1 MGFSMNN
8 ILYISLA
15 GLAVTMLYL
24 LVQLKR
30 VQKEVEA
37 SHKTLDS
44 KCNRLNT
51 MIQSYTVES
60 SPDDLPRGEIKG
72 LPDTLN
78 VEEDLKKEIEALEQ
92 KELSEE
98 ALEHEEANR
107 ELETLEDSLNEASN
121 ETSADNKGLFSD
133 IPFEL
138 EMYQDKNLAEME
150 DEPEEEVEA
159 QAEVVVESVETQD
172 VVEENTEGNEEAAL
186 EEVSL
191 ESEAEEPVEK
201 EEDTLQEVTLETE
214 VEQNNIEE
222 LSMTVENNINYYD
235 LTVKEL
241 KQIAGNMNLKVG
253 GTKPELVSRIENAV
267 RQ

>member
-30 VQKEVEA
+30 VQKEVEV

-51 MIQSYTVES
+51 MIQSYTVDS
-60 SPDDLPRGEIKG
+60 SADNLSRGEIEG

-78 VEEDLKKEIEALEQ
+78 VEEELKKEIEALEQ

-121 ETSADNKGLFSD
+121 ETSTDNKGLFSD

-138 EMYQDKNLAEME
+138 GMYQDKNLATME
-150 DEPEEEVEA
+150 DEPKEVE
-159 QAEVVVESVETQD
+159 TNG
-172 VVEENTEGNEEAAL
+172 VVEENTEVNL

-191 ESEAEEPVEK
+191 ESEVEEPEEK
-201 EEDTLQEVTLETE
+201 EEDILQEVTLETE
-214 VEQNNIEE
+214 SEQHNMEE
-222 LSMTVENNINYYD
+222 VSVNVENSINYYD

>member
-30 VQKEVEA
+30 VQKEVEV

-51 MIQSYTVES
+51 MIQSYTVDS
-60 SPDDLPRGEIKG
+60 SADNLSRGEIEG

-78 VEEDLKKEIEALEQ
+78 VEEELKKEIEALEQ

-121 ETSADNKGLFSD
+121 ETSTDNKGLFSD

-138 EMYQDKNLAEME
+138 GMYQDKNLATME
-150 DEPEEEVEA
+150 DEPEE
-159 QAEVVVESVETQD
+159 VETNE
-172 VVEENTEGNEEAAL
+172 VVEENTEVNL

-191 ESEAEEPVEK
+191 ESEVEEPVEK
-201 EEDTLQEVTLETE
+201 EEDILQEVTLETE
-214 VEQNNIEE
+214 SEQHNMEE
-222 LSMTVENNINYYD
+222 VSVNVENSINYYD

>member
-30 VQKEVEA
+30 VQKEVEV

-51 MIQSYTVES
+51 MIQSYTVDS
-60 SPDDLPRGEIKG
+60 SADNLSRGEIEG

-78 VEEDLKKEIEALEQ
+78 VEEELKKEIEALEQ

-138 EMYQDKNLAEME
+138 EMYQDKNLATME
-150 DEPEEEVEA
+150 DEPEEVETN
-159 QAEVVVESVETQD
+159 EVVK
-172 VVEENTEGNEEAAL
+172 ENTEVNL

-191 ESEAEEPVEK
+191 ESEVEESVEK

-214 VEQNNIEE
+214 SEQHNMEE
-222 LSMTVENNINYYD
+222 VSVNVENSINYYD

>member
-24 LVQLKR
+24 LFQLKR

-37 SHKTLDS
+37 SHKMLDS

-51 MIQSYTVES
+51 MIQSYTVDS
-60 SPDDLPRGEIKG
+60 SPDDLSRGEIER

-78 VEEDLKKEIEALEQ
+78 VEEELKKEIEALEQ

-107 ELETLEDSLNEASN
+107 ELETLADSLNEASN

-138 EMYQDKNLAEME
+138 EMYQDKNIAAMK
-150 DEPEEEVEA
+150 DEPEEE
-159 QAEVVVESVETQD
+159 QQEVIEESVETQE
-172 VVEENTEGNEEAAL
+172 VIEENTEGNEEISL

-191 ESEAEEPVEK
+191 EREVEESVEK

-214 VEQNNIEE
+214 VEQ
-222 LSMTVENNINYYD
+222 NNINYYD

-267 RQ
+267 HE

>member
-60 SPDDLPRGEIKG
+60 SPDNLSRGEIEG

-78 VEEDLKKEIEALEQ
+78 VEEELKKEIEALEQ

-138 EMYQDKNLAEME
+138 EMYQDKNLAAME
-150 DEPEEEVEA
+150 DEPEEET
-159 QAEVVVESVETQD
+159 EVVVESVETQE

-191 ESEAEEPVEK
+191 ESEVEEPVEK
-201 EEDTLQEVTLETE
+201 EEDTLQEVTLETKA
-214 VEQNNIEE
+214 EQNNIEE
-222 LSMTVENNINYYD
+222 LSMSVENNINYYD

>member
-24 LVQLKR
+24 LFQLKR

-37 SHKTLDS
+37 SHKMLDS

-51 MIQSYTVES
+51 MIQSYTVDS
-60 SPDDLPRGEIKG
+60 SPDDLSRGEIER

-78 VEEDLKKEIEALEQ
+78 VEEELKKEIEALEQ

-107 ELETLEDSLNEASN
+107 ELETLADSLNEASN

-138 EMYQDKNLAEME
+138 EMYQDKNIAAMK
-150 DEPEEEVEA
+150 DEHEEE
-159 QAEVVVESVETQD
+159 QQEVIEESVETQE
-172 VVEENTEGNEEAAL
+172 VIEENTEGNEEISL

-191 ESEAEEPVEK
+191 EREVEESVEK

-214 VEQNNIEE
+214 VEQ
-222 LSMTVENNINYYD
+222 NNINYYD

-267 RQ
+267 HE

>member
-1 MGFSMNN
+1 MAFSMNN
-8 ILYISLA
+8 ILYVSLA

-30 VQKEVEA
+30 IQKDVEA
-37 SHKTLDS
+37 SHKSLDS

-51 MIQSYTVES
+51 MIQSYSVES
-60 SPDDLPRGEIKG
+60 SKNELES
-72 LPDTLN
+72 LTDTLN
-78 VEEDLKKEIEALEQ
+78 VEQQLKKEIDELEQ

-107 ELETLEDSLNEASN
+107 ELETLEDSLNEVGN
-121 ETSADNKGLFSD
+121 ETSSDNKGLFSD

-138 EMYQDKNLAEME
+138 ELCQENNFVAVE
-150 DEPEEEVEA
+150 DEPTTVDELKPVEN
-159 QAEVVVESVETQD
+159 VDTTQ
-172 VVEENTEGNEEAAL
+172 VNEENNETNVALL

-191 ESEAEEPVEK
+191 ESEVEESVEV
-201 EEDTLQEVTLETE
+201 EDETLQEVSFESVDTNQEDLELP
-214 VEQNNIEE
+214 V
-222 LSMTVENNINYYD
+222 SVENNINYYD

-241 KQIAGNMNLKVG
+241 KQIALEMNLKVG
-253 GTKPELVSRIENAV
+253 GTKPELVMRIENAV

>member
-30 VQKEVEA
+30 VQKEVEV

-51 MIQSYTVES
+51 MIQSYTVDS
-60 SPDDLPRGEIKG
+60 SADNLSRGEIEG

-78 VEEDLKKEIEALEQ
+78 VEEELKKEIEALEQ

-138 EMYQDKNLAEME
+138 EMYQDKNLATME
-150 DEPEEEVEA
+150 DEPEE
-159 QAEVVVESVETQD
+159 VETNE
-172 VVEENTEGNEEAAL
+172 VVEENTEVNL

-191 ESEAEEPVEK
+191 ESEVEEPVEK
-201 EEDTLQEVTLETE
+201 EEDILQEVTLETE
-214 VEQNNIEE
+214 SEQHNMEE
-222 LSMTVENNINYYD
+222 VSVNVENSINYYD

>member
-1 MGFSMNN
+1 MPFSTNN
-8 ILYISLA
+8 ILYVSLA
-15 GLAVTMLYL
+15 GLAITMMYL

-30 VQKEVEA
+30 VQKEVET
-37 SHKTLDS
+37 SHKTLDT

-51 MIQSYTVES
+51 MIQSYSLEPPTNNTSNEELNS
-60 SPDDLPRGEIKG
+60 LPE
-72 LPDTLN
+72 TLC
-78 VEEDLKKEIEALEQ
+78 VEEELKKEIEALEQ
-92 KELSEE
+92 KELNEE

-138 EMYQDKNLAEME
+138 EMYQEKNFAAME
-150 DEPEEEVEA
+150 DEPVAENETDTNVNGETTKETLEV
-159 QAEVVVESVETQD
+159 
-172 VVEENTEGNEEAAL
+172 NEEASL

-191 ESEAEEPVEK
+191 ESEVEESK
-201 EEDTLQEVTLETE
+201 EDETLQEVALTETE
-214 VEQNNIEE
+214 IEQDNIEE
-222 LSMTVENNINYYD
+222 LAVSVENTINYYD

-241 KQIAGNMNLKVG
+241 KQIAGEMNLKVG

>member
-60 SPDDLPRGEIKG
+60 SPDNLSRGEIEG

-138 EMYQDKNLAEME
+138 EMYQDKNLATME
-150 DEPEEEVEA
+150 DEPEE
-159 QAEVVVESVETQD
+159 VETNE
-172 VVEENTEGNEEAAL
+172 VVEENTEVNL

-191 ESEAEEPVEK
+191 ESEVEEPVEK
-201 EEDTLQEVTLETE
+201 EEDTLQEVTLENESEQHNMEE
-214 VEQNNIEE
+214 VSVN
-222 LSMTVENNINYYD
+222 VENSINYYD

>member
-8 ILYISLA
+8 ILYIFLA

-30 VQKEVEA
+30 VQKEVEV

-51 MIQSYTVES
+51 MIQSYTVDS
-60 SPDDLPRGEIKG
+60 SADNLSRGEIEG

-78 VEEDLKKEIEALEQ
+78 VEEELKKEIEALEQ

-121 ETSADNKGLFSD
+121 ETSNDNKGLFSD

-138 EMYQDKNLAEME
+138 EMYQDKNLATME
-150 DEPEEEVEA
+150 DEPKEVE
-159 QAEVVVESVETQD
+159 TNG
-172 VVEENTEGNEEAAL
+172 VVEENTEVNL

-191 ESEAEEPVEK
+191 ESEVEESEEK
-201 EEDTLQEVTLETE
+201 EEDILQEVTLETE
-214 VEQNNIEE
+214 SEQHNMEE
-222 LSMTVENNINYYD
+222 VSVNVENSINYYD

>member
-51 MIQSYTVES
+51 MIQSYTVDS
-60 SPDDLPRGEIKG
+60 SPEDLSRGEIER

-78 VEEDLKKEIEALEQ
+78 VEEELKKEIEALEQ

-98 ALEHEEANR
+98 ALEHEEANL
-107 ELETLEDSLNEASN
+107 ELETLEDSLNETSN
-121 ETSADNKGLFSD
+121 EPSADNKGLFSD

-138 EMYQDKNLAEME
+138 EMYQDKNLAAME
-150 DEPEEEVEA
+150 DEAEEE
-159 QAEVVVESVETQD
+159 QEVVVESVETQE
-172 VVEENTEGNEEAAL
+172 VVEENTGGNQEGAL

-191 ESEAEEPVEK
+191 ESEVEEAVEN

-214 VEQNNIEE
+214 VDQNNIEE
-222 LSMTVENNINYYD
+222 LSMSVENNINYYD

>member
-30 VQKEVEA
+30 VQKEVER
-37 SHKTLDS
+37 SHQVLDS

-51 MIQSYTVES
+51 MIQSHSMES
-60 SPDDLPRGEIKG
+60 VTNQTETSELNTLPE
-72 LPDTLN
+72 LLN
-78 VEEDLKKEIEALEQ
+78 VEMELKKEIEALEQ
-92 KELSEE
+92 KELNEE

-121 ETSADNKGLFSD
+121 EVSADNKGLFSD

-138 EMYQDKNLAEME
+138 DMYQDKNLVSKE
-150 DEPEEEVEA
+150 DEAEEIEEKVLE
-159 QAEVVVESVETQD
+159 EGEESVEKEVVCEQVMSEESVDKEIIDED
-172 VVEENTEGNEEAAL
+172 VL
-186 EEVSL
+186 EEISLDSTMNKSL
-191 ESEAEEPVEK
+191 EES
-201 EEDTLQEVTLETE
+201 
-214 VEQNNIEE
+214 
-222 LSMTVENNINYYD
+222 INYYD

-241 KQIAGNMNLKVG
+241 KQIASEMNLRVG
-253 GTKPELVSRIENAV
+253 GTKPELVERIQNAV
-267 RQ
+267 QQ

>member
-8 ILYISLA
+8 ILYIFLA

-30 VQKEVEA
+30 VQKEVEV

-51 MIQSYTVES
+51 MIQSYTVDS
-60 SPDDLPRGEIKG
+60 SADNLSRGEIEG

-78 VEEDLKKEIEALEQ
+78 VEEELKKEIEALEQ

-121 ETSADNKGLFSD
+121 ETSTDNKGLFSD

-138 EMYQDKNLAEME
+138 GMYQDKNLATME
-150 DEPEEEVEA
+150 DEPEE
-159 QAEVVVESVETQD
+159 VETNE
-172 VVEENTEGNEEAAL
+172 VVEENTEVNL

-191 ESEAEEPVEK
+191 ESEVEESEEK
-201 EEDTLQEVTLETE
+201 EEDILQEVTLETE
-214 VEQNNIEE
+214 SEQHNMEE
-222 LSMTVENNINYYD
+222 VSVNVENSINYYD